1 MRSAMENEKFINYL
15 NSINKNINLMEVCGT
30 HTMAISR
37 YGIRNLLSKNINLI
51 SGPGCPVCVTPDSSL
66 DYIYELSL
74 KSDIIIAT
82 YGDMIRVPGSDPL
95 FTLEKAKA
103 KGADVRIVYSS
114 IDALKIAEENK
125 DKKVVFLGIGF
136 ETTMPSTAI
145 ALMEAEKNK
154 TENFYVYSM
163 HKKVEPVIRTLIEDK
178 EIKIDGFILP
188 GHVACILGQ
197 QGFNYLKNYK
207 ISGAITG
214 FEFDE
219 LIYGIYTL
227 VKNINEN
234 QFKIENCYKNAVP
247 YETNNIAINLF
258 KEIFD
263 IKDDNWRG
271 IGIIKDSGYKINKK
285 YEKYDIEKIFPNNII
300 IQKKKYNC
308 RCGDVI
314 KGLIKPNSCGLFGKV
329 CNPDY
334 PVGPCM
340 VSSEGS
346 CAAYY
351 KYNDGI

>member
-1 MRSAMENEKFINYL
+1 MENEILINYL
-15 NSINKNINLMEVCGT
+15 KNSDKAINLMEVCGT

-37 YGIRNLLSKNINLI
+37 YGIRNLLNKNINLI
-51 SGPGCPVCVTPDSSL
+51 SGPGCPVCVTPDTSL

-74 KSDIIIAT
+74 KRDIIIAT

-103 KGADVRIVYSS
+103 KGANVAVVYSS
-114 IDALKIAEENK
+114 IDALKIADNNK

-145 ALMEAEKNK
+145 ALLEAEKNR
-154 TENFYVYSM
+154 TDNFYIYSL
-163 HKKVEPVIRTLIEDK
+163 HKKVEPVIRALIEDK

-197 QGFNYLKNYK
+197 QGFNYLNDYK
-207 ISGAITG
+207 INGAVTG
-214 FEFDE
+214 FEFDQV
-219 LIYGIYTL
+219 LYGIYTL

-234 QFKIENCYKNAVP
+234 QFKIENCYKSAVE
-247 YETNNIAINLF
+247 YQSNNIAINLF
-258 KEIFD
+258 KEVFE

-271 IGIIKDSGYKINKK
+271 IGLIKNSGYKINKK
-285 YEKYDIEKIFPNNII
+285 YEKYDIENIYPNNEISR
-300 IQKKKYNC
+300 KKKYNC

-314 KGLIKPNSCGLFGKV
+314 KGLIKPNVCSLFGKV

-334 PVGPCM
+334 PIGPCM

-351 KYNDGI
+351 RYNDEI